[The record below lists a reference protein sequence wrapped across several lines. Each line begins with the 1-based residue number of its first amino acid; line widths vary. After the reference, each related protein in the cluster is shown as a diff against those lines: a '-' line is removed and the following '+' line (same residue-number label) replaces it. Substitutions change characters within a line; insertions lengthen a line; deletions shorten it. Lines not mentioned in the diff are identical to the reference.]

1 MTVNLNNNISV
12 NNTNQ
17 QYKNTKTGESTFALK
32 VENLSKIF
40 VSGGGQTVALR
51 NINFAVR
58 TGEFISIVGP
68 SGSGKST
75 LLNILGAL
83 DKPTF
88 GKIFIGGIDVFSLK
102 DNMIARM
109 RN

>member
-1 MTVNLNNNISV
+1 MDISFNNS
-12 NNTNQ
+12 TNDENDQ
-17 QYKNTKTGESTFALK
+17 NSFALR

-40 VSGGGQTVALR
+40 YSTGGQVIALR
-51 NINFAVR
+51 KINFVIKK
-58 TGEFISIVGP
+58 GEFVSIVGP

-88 GKIFIGGIDVFSLK
+88 GKIFIGGIDVF
-102 DNMIARM
+102 
-109 RN
+109 